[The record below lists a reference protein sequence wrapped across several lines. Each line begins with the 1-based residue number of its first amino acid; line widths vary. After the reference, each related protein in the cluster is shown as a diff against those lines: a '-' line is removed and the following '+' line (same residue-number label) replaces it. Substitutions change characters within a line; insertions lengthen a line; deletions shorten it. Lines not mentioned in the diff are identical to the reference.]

1 MMTMIFQPVGTK
13 VSAKFK
19 KTVVCREFLELILTS
34 RKVRGRLCIQNLPQ
48 QIDLQVLNNI
58 CMDRILLSDKACAEF
73 ASHRPIASGKK
84 SICREI
90 TSLKKKISI
99 LI

>member
-1 MMTMIFQPVGTK
+1 VRNL
-13 VSAKFK
+13 K

-48 QIDLQVLNNI
+48 QIDLQVLNDI

-73 ASHRPIASGKK
+73 ASHRPIASGKNVSAEK
-84 SICREI
+84 S
-90 TSLKKKISI
+90 L
-99 LI
+99 L